1 MYIQNLY
8 NLNIK
13 KKSQLVNYSAYRVTA
28 RAPTIMATAMMG
40 TRNPEAPPVIGGE
53 VVSGLHVLHGVS
65 LGFVT
70 VVMVPLVP
78 ETVVGTDPG
87 AVAIEVI
94 PGWVSA
100 AVVSAGG

>member
-1 MYIQNLY
+1 
-8 NLNIK
+8 
-13 KKSQLVNYSAYRVTA
+13 
-28 RAPTIMATAMMG
+28 MG
-40 TRNPEAPPVIGGE
+40 TRDPEAPPVRGGE

-65 LGFVT
+65 LGLVM

-87 AVAIEVI
+87 AVMTAVM